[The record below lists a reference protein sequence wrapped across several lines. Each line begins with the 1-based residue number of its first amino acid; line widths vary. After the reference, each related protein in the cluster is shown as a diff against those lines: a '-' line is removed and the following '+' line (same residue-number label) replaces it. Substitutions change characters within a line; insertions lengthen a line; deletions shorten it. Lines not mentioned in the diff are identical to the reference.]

1 MTGYSGHS
9 LLDDDAETAASIALS
24 QYYHAAGLADDEI
37 DHSLNPRDFTA
48 YAGWLWFVCV
58 RVLGYSEI
66 LHARVGM
73 RSYSGAKQ
81 LLRVG
86 FAQVAVF
93 CPARAPGD
101 IFCASIPSQFESY
114 ASDVWLVNYR

>member
-48 YAGWLWFVCV
+48 YAGEWLWFALCACT
-58 RVLGYSEI
+58 VL
-66 LHARVGM
+66 
-73 RSYSGAKQ
+73 Q
-81 LLRVG
+81 
-86 FAQVAVF
+86 
-93 CPARAPGD
+93 
-101 IFCASIPSQFESY
+101 
-114 ASDVWLVNYR
+114 